1 MKTGRIVRIVFK
13 VALLNT
19 SLVPII
25 AVRHSFKS
33 YSFLIH
39 LPRKIL
45 GGAPSARGQIAPF
58 LLLEHAMPTDQNEI
72 DATQSAWLRNA
83 KLALLNRD
91 PVDAANDAD
100 ALAKFAQKRL
110 EALLNDTP

>member
-1 MKTGRIVRIVFK
+1 
-13 VALLNT
+13 
-19 SLVPII
+19 
-25 AVRHSFKS
+25 
-33 YSFLIH
+33 
-39 LPRKIL
+39 
-45 GGAPSARGQIAPF
+45 
-58 LLLEHAMPTDQNEI
+58 MPTDQNEI